1 MPTNVTANDF
11 KSSVMRH
18 EFLSVTPHFSGLERL
33 LDKPWHICASNAATG
48 EGLQEGIEW
57 LTGQIKENMAGRR

>member
-1 MPTNVTANDF
+1 
-11 KSSVMRH
+11 MRH
-18 EFLSVTPHFSGLERL
+18 KFLLAILHLPGLERV

-57 LTGQIKENMAGRR
+57 LTGQIKENMGARR

>member
-1 MPTNVTANDF
+1 
-11 KSSVMRH
+11 MRH
-18 EFLSVTPHFSGLERL
+18 KFLLAIFHSPGLERV

-57 LTGQIKENMAGRR
+57 LTGQIKENMGTRR